1 LALLRC
7 ISLILASV
15 LLLTFGAVGVADDE
29 REPLIVSQDHAWPPF
44 SWRNS
49 AGEPEGLLI
58 DLWLELGEQMGR
70 PVEFELVDWPET
82 ITQVAEGRAH
92 VHGGLFRSSERE
104 ELLEFSTELMP
115 LSTFVF
121 VEAGL
126 PIMGTEGL
134 AEVEV
139 GVIASSMELEHML
152 NHLPDVPLR
161 LYDNNEQMV
170 RAALAGDVMAF
181 VADYPVGM
189 YLLDMHREPSAFR
202 PLTRLYQSSL
212 HAAVRVGDRQ
222 LLEEVNAALATVDE
236 DQLRRLLQRWMR
248 SEPVEVLP
256 PWLLPAIVSGALVL
270 VLLVYAAFLLQRR
283 RALEHE
289 VAERTRQLGEQE
301 RLFRTLFENAGAGI
315 FLLQGDR
322 FTAVNSA
329 LVELSGYS
337 REALLSQEL
346 SNLVHSDDRDLVI
359 GRARARQRGE
369 NVPAQYQYRIVRAD
383 GEVRWVELTAG
394 MLFMETGPVTV
405 GTLYDLTDH
414 YRLQQQLRASENK
427 FRMLVENATDI
438 MYRLSK
444 DGTVEYV
451 SPNWRH
457 LLGHP
462 VEEVEGAH
470 FSKFV
475 HEDDVDTTAR
485 FIEQVVASGERV
497 ESIEFRMRQH
507 NGDHR
512 WYSSNAAPL
521 INDEGQV
528 DGVSGIGRDISESR
542 AAEVERRRQH
552 EFRRLIAEIS
562 TDILNAPINRIDEV
576 MEQML
581 ERLGRYFDV
590 DRAYIYRVSE
600 DGDFIYLVHEWCS
613 SGTEPTTKEQAVLSK
628 NDFRWWF
635 KQAMGHMRGN
645 EPFYIADVTKL
656 PPEADKERALFD
668 AQKISTLV
676 TMQLQV
682 GESMIGF
689 FGFDSC
695 RPRTWRQEINALL
708 VVLANLLSD
717 VFEKMRLEQ
726 ELTRSSV
733 TDPLTGLYNRRHL
746 LAKLNQAIEQ
756 RVKVGDPFAVA
767 ILDIDHFKQLN
778 DTFGHLAGDAVLE
791 ELARLVSQ
799 TSRGDDVVGRYG
811 GEEFMIVLN
820 GVDGESA
827 AAVLERV
834 LATIR
839 GHGFPI
845 GGEQHH
851 ITGSCGLVAAEEFED
866 DELNSDR
873 LIGRADQRLYLAKQA
888 GRDRLVWQGD

>member
-1 LALLRC
+1 M
-7 ISLILASV
+7 LASV
-15 LLLTFGAVGVADDE
+15 VLLTHGPEGFAADE
-29 REPLIVSQDHAWPPF
+29 GEALVVSQDHAWPPF

-58 DLWLELGEQMGR
+58 DLWLELGEHMGR

-82 ITQVAEGRAH
+82 ITRVAEGRAH
-92 VHGGLFRSSERE
+92 VHGGLFRSPERE
-104 ELLEFSTELMP
+104 VLLDFSTELMP

-121 VEAGL
+121 VAVGL

-139 GVIASSMELEHML
+139 GVVASSMELEHMRE
-152 NHLPDVPLR
+152 HLPEVPLR

-170 RAALAGDVMAF
+170 RAALAGDVVAF
-181 VADYPVGM
+181 AADYPVGM
-189 YLLDMHREPSAFR
+189 YLLDMYREPSAFR

-212 HAAVRVGDRQ
+212 HAAVREGDRE
-222 LLEEVNAALATVDE
+222 LLEKINAALANLDE
-236 DQLRRLLQRWMR
+236 AQLRRLLQRWMR

-270 VLLVYAAFLLQRR
+270 VVLLYAAFLVQRR

-329 LVELSGYS
+329 LVELSGYG
-337 REALLSQEL
+337 REALLSLDL
-346 SNLVHSDDRDLVI
+346 SSLVHPDDRDLVI

-369 NVPAQYQYRIVRAD
+369 EVPAQYQYRIVRAD
-383 GEVRWVELTAG
+383 GEIRWVELTAG
-394 MLFMETGPVTV
+394 VLFLETGPVTV

-444 DGTVEYV
+444 DGTIEYV

-470 FSKFV
+470 FSRFV
-475 HEDDVDTTAR
+475 HEDDVGRAASL
-485 FIEQVVASGERV
+485 IEQVVESGERIQG
-497 ESIEFRMRQH
+497 IEFRMRQH
-507 NGDHR
+507 DGQHR

-521 INDEGQV
+521 INDKDQV
-528 DGVSGIGRDISESR
+528 QGISGIARDISEYR
-542 AAEVERRRQH
+542 AAEVERRRQY

-562 TDILNAPINRIDEV
+562 TDILNAPINRLDEV

-600 DGDFIYLVHEWCS
+600 DGESIYLVHEWCS
-613 SGTEPTTKEQAVLSK
+613 DGTEPTTKDQAVLLKS
-628 NDFRWWF
+628 DFRWWF
-635 KQAMGHMRGN
+635 DQAMGHMRGD
-645 EPFYIADVTKL
+645 EPFYIKDVTKL

-668 AQKISTLV
+668 AQSISTLV
-676 TMQLQV
+676 TMQLKA

-695 RPRTWRQEINALL
+695 RARTWSRELDALL
-708 VVLANLLSD
+708 IVLANLLSD

-726 ELTRSSV
+726 ELTRSSM
-733 TDPLTGLYNRRHL
+733 TDPLTGLYNRRYL
-746 LAKLNQAIEQ
+746 LSELNQAIE
-756 RVKVGDPFAVA
+756 RRSSHGDLFALA
-767 ILDIDHFKQLN
+767 LLDIDHFKRLN
-778 DTFGHLAGDAVLE
+778 DTFGHLAGDAVLA

-799 TSRGDDVVGRYG
+799 ASRAEDVVGRYG
-811 GEEFMIVLN
+811 GEEFMIILN
-820 GVDGESA
+820 GVDGERA
-827 AAVLERV
+827 GTVLERV

-839 GHGFPI
+839 DHRFPV
-845 GGEQHH
+845 GDDEHH
-851 ITGSCGLVAAEEFED
+851 ITASCGLAAAGEFED
-866 DELNSDR
+866 KELNFDR
-873 LIGRADQRLYLAKQA
+873 LIGRADQRLYQAKQA
-888 GRDRLVWQGD
+888 GRDRLVWQDD